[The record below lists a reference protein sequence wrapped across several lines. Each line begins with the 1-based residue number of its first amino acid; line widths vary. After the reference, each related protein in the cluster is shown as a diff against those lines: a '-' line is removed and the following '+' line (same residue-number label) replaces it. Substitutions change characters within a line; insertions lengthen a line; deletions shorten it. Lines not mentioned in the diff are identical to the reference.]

1 MRKWK
6 HYGKW
11 STTELIIT
19 MVVGIIIGIT
29 ITLLLSTPTDYEVV
43 IYSFLGYDELMVVKK
58 H

>member
-19 MVVGIIIGIT
+19 MIVGIVIGVT
-29 ITLLLSTPTDYEVV
+29 ITLLFSTVAEYEVV
-43 IYSFLGYDELMVVKK
+43 IYNFLGHDELLVVKK

>member
-11 STTELIIT
+11 STIELIIT

-43 IYSFLGYDELMVVKK
+43 IYSFLGYDELLVVKK